1 MTDSD
6 NDERFAR
13 KAKSLFD
20 DSVERIDAATLS
32 RLTQSRYKA
41 LEQLERSSGRAP
53 RAFWVPAT
61 GLAAALLV
69 AVLILRMPADTIEP
83 LDQPLAQDF
92 DILLEEDS
100 LEMFEELEFYS
111 WLELADAQPDDNVG

>member
-32 RLTQSRYKA
+32 RLTQSRHKA

-53 RAFWVPAT
+53 RAFWVPAI

-69 AVLILRMPADTIEP
+69 AVLILRMPANTIEP